1 MKLYQWLTVVLMAM
15 FVCSNAMAQDEAAEA
30 KADEAAEAKADEA
43 PEAAEAAEAK
53 ADVKAEPKRYD
64 GGSFTIMPPS
74 DWLLVSGNLDAK
86 DIAKLPE
93 SVKEHY
99 NSRSTDVIFM
109 DISSADDAAK
119 GFKDSLNI
127 VTINEPIAVS
137 EDLVSELKNVLQ
149 QQYETMFEK
158 FKLDTMEITKMGAYD
173 VVSVKGS
180 YTVLNYNIKM
190 EQIMVPAKK
199 ESFVLTC
206 TYDSDQEGAV
216 DSIRSCREAMESLKL
231 N

>member
-1 MKLYQWLTVVLMAM
+1 MKLYHGLTVVLMAM
-15 FVCSNAMAQDEAAEA
+15 FVCSNAMAQDDAAEAKADGAAEANADNAAEA
-30 KADEAAEAKADEA
+30 KADEN
-43 PEAAEAAEAK
+43 
-53 ADVKAEPKRYD
+53 AEPKKYN
-64 GGSFTIMPPS
+64 GGTFSIMPPS
-74 DWLLVSGNLDAK
+74 DWLLVSGHLDAK

-99 NSRSTDVIFM
+99 DSRSTDVIFM

-127 VTINEPIAVS
+127 VTIHELIAVS

-158 FKLDTMEITKMGAYD
+158 FKLDTMEITKMGSYE
-173 VVSVKGS
+173 VISVKGS

-190 EQIMVPAKK
+190 EQVMVPAKK